1 MNPGPMKKPTNSA
14 ALAAAFGRSENA
26 VVTRLV
32 RLRAGLLPEPAVSF
46 GNAPEESSKPE
57 ESSAQEESSVPEE
70 SFMPEESS
78 EPEESAA
85 PDESSELV
93 HLQLRKVRMSRP
105 HQMAGLPARQDP
117 PTM

>member
-46 GNAPEESSKPE
+46 GNAPEESSKPAHD
-57 ESSAQEESSVPEE
+57 SATCHEVCADS
-70 SFMPEESS
+70 
-78 EPEESAA
+78 
-85 PDESSELV
+85 PDN
-93 HLQLRKVRMSRP
+93 HL
-105 HQMAGLPARQDP
+105 G
-117 PTM
+117 TN